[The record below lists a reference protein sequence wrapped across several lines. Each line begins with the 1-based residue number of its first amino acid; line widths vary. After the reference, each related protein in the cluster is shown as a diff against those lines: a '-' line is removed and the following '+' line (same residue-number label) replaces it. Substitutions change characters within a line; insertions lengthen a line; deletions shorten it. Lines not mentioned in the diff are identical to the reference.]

1 MKKSIEMKQTLT
13 GKLEDRRNALM
24 KGDTETANALKTEI
38 DNLKLAIQV
47 QEELEAGEKIG
58 APAAPALSAEEKKS
72 AKVAGQTIRA
82 YMKMRS
88 GKSLTE
94 AENALLVPSETPG
107 TNGESYIMP
116 QYIVTR
122 IQELKRSYRSA
133 RELVT
138 VQNTNGCFTGSITY
152 EAAEKTSGLINFDDG
167 EELTDLGDPSFT
179 TVKFSLSLWGGIL
192 TLSNVLLRFTDN
204 DLAEYVARYMAKKSV
219 ITENELIFAALEKS
233 KTAVAITGPDDLKK
247 SLIVTIDPANSS
259 GPDACIVTNQDG
271 FAEMATWKDEQGRYL
286 MQPDITQPEVYRLFG
301 LEVKMYPNASM
312 PSKVQSQ
319 ENTPSTGQT
328 TTTTTIPVLYG
339 NTREGTTLFES
350 GSYEMA
356 ASTHAGFTKNQTIMR
371 IIQALDVQQTD
382 ASDKVYCYG
391 TITNSEVTG
400 AAAG

>member
-1 MKKSIEMKQTLT
+1 M
-13 GKLEDRRNALM
+13 
-24 KGDTETANALKTEI
+24 
-38 DNLKLAIQV
+38 
-47 QEELEAGEKIG
+47 
-58 APAAPALSAEEKKS
+58 
-72 AKVAGQTIRA
+72 
-82 YMKMRS
+82 
-88 GKSLTE
+88 
-94 AENALLVPSETPG
+94 
-107 TNGESYIMP
+107 
-116 QYIVTR
+116 
-122 IQELKRSYRSA
+122 
-133 RELVT
+133 
-138 VQNTNGCFTGSITY
+138 QNTNGCFTGSITY
-152 EAAEKTSGLINFDDG
+152 EAAENNAGLINFDDG
-167 EELTDLGDPSFT
+167 DELTDLGDPSFT

-286 MQPDITQPEVYRLFG
+286 MQPDITQSEVYRLFG

-391 TITNSEVTG
+391 TITHSEVTG
-400 AAAG
+400 EAG